1 MSARLQDFEEAVCKG
16 GRPRSSLRRR
26 RWRDPG
32 RRSSARCSRC
42 STPATR
48 PVVDQLHAYIQAGF
62 TENIIHLRPGEDPV
76 RAAEVAAER
85 VLPAIIGQRR

>member
-1 MSARLQDFEEAVCKG
+1 MSARLQDFEEPVCKG

-26 RWRDPG
+26 RSRPG
-32 RRSSARCSRC
+32 GDQALGAPDVRPRR
-42 STPATR
+42 PG
-48 PVVDQLHAYIQAGF
+48 PVVDQLHAYIEAGF
-62 TENIIHLRPGEDPV
+62 TENIIYLRPGEDPV